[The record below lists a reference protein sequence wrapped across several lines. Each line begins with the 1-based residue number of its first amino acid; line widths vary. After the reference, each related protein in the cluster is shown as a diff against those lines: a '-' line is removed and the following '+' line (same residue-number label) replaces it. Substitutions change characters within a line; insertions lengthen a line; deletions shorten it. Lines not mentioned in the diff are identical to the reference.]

1 MVTLIVTSLTS
12 STTEA
17 SHTLLQV
24 SPERFDSQMS
34 LSTHFQFTIF
44 FSYFTGTYNYNLDKY
59 FIQFSVYDLMT

>member
-34 LSTHFQFTIF
+34 LSTHFRFTIF
-44 FSYFTGTYNYNLDKY
+44 FSYFTGTYNLDKY